1 VQEFLKSLTV
11 KDDVERYLGL
21 FKAFWLAVWMSMDH
35 IQWLQ
40 KAGYL
45 KLADLKKID
54 EVGRSSS
61 RRCGRRSRPP
71 HSNDAR
77 GLSQYA
83 HIAALTLLVAVILA
97 LLSLCAV
104 PLEGLVLRT
113 AGWIPHRRLQVQAG
127 RGREQGQGMQMEA
140 A

>member
-1 VQEFLKSLTV
+1 MHGSVVTARARVRVFRYVQEFLKSLTV

-54 EVGRSSS
+54 EVSGRNAMQ
-61 RRCGRRSRPP
+61 RTAMQRPVMSQPTAP
-71 HSNDAR
+71 HSKPRAPNR
-77 GLSQYA
+77 
-83 HIAALTLLVAVILA
+83 ILD
-97 LLSLCAV
+97 
-104 PLEGLVLRT
+104 
-113 AGWIPHRRLQVQAG
+113 
-127 RGREQGQGMQMEA
+127 M
-140 A
+140 

>member
-54 EVGRSSS
+54 EVGR
-61 RRCGRRSRPP
+61 RCGSRSR
-71 HSNDAR
+71 HR
-77 GLSQYA
+77 IQMTRV
-83 HIAALTLLVAVILA
+83 ALLRMHVYQPLTALVAVIFVLA
-97 LLSLCAV
+97 WSCAV

-127 RGREQGQGMQMEA
+127 CGREQGQGMKIEA

>member
-1 VQEFLKSLTV
+1 MPRALSSRSLPSLSSLHCALPLCRSCRYVQEFLKSLTV

-54 EVGRSSS
+54 EVGRSSNCS
-61 RRCGRRSRPP
+61 CGRRSRPCIGMT
-71 HSNDAR
+71 R
-77 GLSQYA
+77 
-83 HIAALTLLVAVILA
+83 VASRSMHMCS
-97 LLSLCAV
+97 LSLC
-104 PLEGLVLRT
+104 
-113 AGWIPHRRLQVQAG
+113 RLL
-127 RGREQGQGMQMEA
+127 
-140 A
+140 